1 MKKTSF
7 FAFALVLA
15 LSCWMV
21 PSLSGSDLSFAAD
34 KTFRWKC
41 QVHWP
46 AASSSYKDSAEVLIN
61 MIKER
66 TNGRLL
72 IELFPA
78 EALLPSK
85 EIFNGVKRG
94 MIEIGVSAVAYY
106 IDQVPLAAV
115 ASGLPLNFLNVWEC
129 AYFHQWM
136 GFEKMMRDACAVH
149 GIYYATDK
157 VYPTEM
163 VSKKPIRKFEDFKGL
178 KTRSSGILQKYLT
191 SLGGAASFLPGGEV
205 YAALASGVVDA
216 AHWGAVQGADS
227 MKFYDIC
234 KYHLRPALNVAA
246 TDTWLINQK
255 SLDSLPEDIKKIV
268 LSTLEEFFW
277 RRTNQYEYLEEIT
290 IPKIKEQGK
299 VEVIELSAEDV
310 KKMQKA
316 AEPLWDEVAKKSP
329 ECAKAVEMLRSFQKS
344 LGR

>member
-1 MKKTSF
+1 MKRVSFVLVALVFALGWWMGPF
-7 FAFALVLA
+7 FAGNDMAH
-15 LSCWMV
+15 
-21 PSLSGSDLSFAAD
+21 GAD
-34 KTFRWKC
+34 KTFNWKC

-46 AASSSYKDSAEVLIN
+46 AASSSYKDSAEVLIK

-163 VSKKPIRKFEDFKGL
+163 VSKKPIRTFEDFKGL

-191 SLGGAASFLPGGEV
+191 SLGGAASYLPGGEV
-205 YAALASGVVDA
+205 YPALASGVVDA
-216 AHWGAVQGADS
+216 AHWGALQGADS

-234 KYHLRPALNVAA
+234 KYHLRPALNIAA

-255 SLDSLPEDIKKIV
+255 SLDSLPEDIKKI
-268 LSTLEEFFW
+268 LISTLEEFFW

-290 IPKIKEQGK
+290 VPKIKEQYK
-299 VEVIELSAEDV
+299 VEVVELSPGDV
-310 KKMQKA
+310 KKMKQA
-316 AEPLWDEVAKKSP
+316 AEILWDEVAKKSP
-329 ECAKAVEMLRSFQKS
+329 DCAKAVEMLRGFHKS